1 MAALFILTWIPTHAT
16 IFFVFVLANAVTQ
29 SIVCSYFSSS
39 VVATSS
45 YFGPFAMQALMTG
58 QAAVAVIISLIQVT
72 VTALSL
78 DGNPVK
84 RREEK
89 ERAAEDNAASLFF
102 SLTTAGLLVA
112 FLAHAHLVRM
122 PVYRNVAAPFEMGKV
137 IETEEEEGLMTSTV
151 GSLREIEPVLPVD
164 PRKVGNTF
172 PWRYELTPRHI
183 GRKDQPDVQPL
194 CNVRVRCYA
203 GKFVHYISVSVLT
216 QTRGIIPSDHC
227 SRAICQPTHVF
238 ASVQPTTLQRCP
250 FSDIQ
255 CWRLD
260 RPCYMLLFSVPSV
273 VTKAHRPALA
283 QPGDICSI
291 VLGMQRRRWYKA

>member
-1 MAALFILTWIPTHAT
+1 MTCAALAALMATLFILTWIPTHAT

-29 SIVCSYFSSS
+29 SIVCAYFSSS

-78 DGNPVK
+78 DDKPIK

-89 ERAAEDNAASLFF
+89 ERAAEDNSASIFF
-102 SLTTAGLLVA
+102 SLTAAGLLVA

-137 IETEEEEGLMTSTV
+137 IETEEEEGLMTSTL

-164 PRKVGNTF
+164 PRKVGNGF
-172 PWRYELTPRHI
+172 PWGYELTSRCI
-183 GRKDQPDVQPL
+183 GRKDQHGVQPL
-194 CNVRVRCYA
+194 CDVRVRCYA
-203 GKFVHYISVSVLT
+203 GTVL
-216 QTRGIIPSDHC
+216 H
-227 SRAICQPTHVF
+227 
-238 ASVQPTTLQRCP
+238 
-250 FSDIQ
+250 
-255 CWRLD
+255 
-260 RPCYMLLFSVPSV
+260 
-273 VTKAHRPALA
+273 
-283 QPGDICSI
+283 
-291 VLGMQRRRWYKA
+291 

>member
-1 MAALFILTWIPTHAT
+1 MTCAALVALMAALFILTWIPTHAT
-16 IFFVFVLANAVTQ
+16 IFFIFVLSNAVTQ

-84 RREEK
+84 AK
-89 ERAAEDNAASLFF
+89 ERATEDNSASVFF

-112 FLAHAHLVRM
+112 YLAHAHLVRM

-164 PRKVGNTF
+164 PRKVGNTL
-172 PWRYELTPRHI
+172 PWRYELTSRCI
-183 GRKDQPDVQPL
+183 GRKDQPGV
-194 CNVRVRCYA
+194 
-203 GKFVHYISVSVLT
+203 
-216 QTRGIIPSDHC
+216 
-227 SRAICQPTHVF
+227 
-238 ASVQPTTLQRCP
+238 
-250 FSDIQ
+250 
-255 CWRLD
+255 
-260 RPCYMLLFSVPSV
+260 
-273 VTKAHRPALA
+273 
-283 QPGDICSI
+283 
-291 VLGMQRRRWYKA
+291 